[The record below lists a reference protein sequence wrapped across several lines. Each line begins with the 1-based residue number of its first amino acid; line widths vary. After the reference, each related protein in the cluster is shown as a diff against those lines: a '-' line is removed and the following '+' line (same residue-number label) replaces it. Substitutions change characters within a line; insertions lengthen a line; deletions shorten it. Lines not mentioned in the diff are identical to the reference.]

1 MGFSKKRFAVGAMAC
16 VMAMSMLSIPAMAAT
31 NYDGT
36 PVMGKYV
43 EGSTAKP
50 VISAGIQA
58 PEEITLVYSTGSK
71 GTWNPA
77 THEYTGAS
85 EEGQW
90 SVEGDNTITVTNHS
104 NVAVTVTPTYKAE
117 AAYEDVKVGVSK
129 QSFTL
134 ATAEGTEVAEA
145 PSDSFTVGI
154 AGSNTGVL
162 EAGDNGQKL
171 GTINVKIAAAE

>member
-16 VMAMSMLSIPAMAAT
+16 VMAMSMLSIPAMAA

-71 GTWNPA
+71 GEWDPA
-77 THEYTGAS
+77 THTYTGAS

-90 SVEGDNTITVTNHS
+90 SVEGDNTVTVTNHS
-104 NVAVTVTPTYKAE
+104 NVAVTVTPTYEAE
-117 AAYEDVKVGVSK
+117 AGYEDVKVGVSK
-129 QSFTL
+129 KSFTL
-134 ATAEGTEVAEA
+134 ATAEGTAVAEA

-154 AGSNTGVL
+154 AKENTATL

>member
-16 VMAMSMLSIPAMAAT
+16 VMAMSMLSIPAMAA

-43 EGSTAKP
+43 EGATAAP
-50 VISAGIQA
+50 VISAGIKA

-71 GTWNPA
+71 GTWDPK
-77 THEYTGAS
+77 THTYTGGS

-117 AAYEDVKVGVSK
+117 AAYEDVKVGFSK
-129 QSFTL
+129 ASFTL
-134 ATAEGTEVAEA
+134 ATAEGTAVAEA

-154 AGSNTGVL
+154 AGKNTATL
-162 EAGDNGQKL
+162 DAGDNGQKL